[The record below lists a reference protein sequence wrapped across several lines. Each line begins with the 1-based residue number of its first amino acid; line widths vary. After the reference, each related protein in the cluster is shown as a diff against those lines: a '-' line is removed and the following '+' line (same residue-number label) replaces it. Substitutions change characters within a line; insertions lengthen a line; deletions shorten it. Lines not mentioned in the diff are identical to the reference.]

1 LAISFHPSADVAESA
16 QLSISDNAAGSPH
29 LVNLTGT
36 GVDAVTWATPPSSAT
51 ATTNSGGNAN
61 YSLSLTSS
69 APATDTVKVTCNG
82 APQYATC
89 IPTPSSLT
97 LTPGQTV
104 SISVAIS
111 TNNATA
117 ASAKKMTPF
126 NRATLAFV
134 IFLPLLSLSRRR
146 VWKMA
151 ALGGVIFMATAL
163 SGCGGNSTGT
173 ATVTPPTTTKAQTT
187 APGTYVL
194 QVVASDGTFTQ
205 TQKITLIVQ

>member
-1 LAISFHPSADVAESA
+1 M
-16 QLSISDNAAGSPH
+16 
-29 LVNLTGT
+29 
-36 GVDAVTWATPPSSAT
+36 TWATPPSSTT

-69 APATDTVKVTCNG
+69 APATDTVKVTCSG

-89 IPTPSSLT
+89 IPNPSSLI
-97 LTPGQTV
+97 LTPGQTAP
-104 SISVAIS
+104 ISVIIS

-117 ASAKKMTPF
+117 ASAKKVTPF

-134 IFLPLLSLSRRR
+134 IFLPLLSLSRHR

-151 ALGGVIFMATAL
+151 ALGGIIFIATAL
-163 SGCGGNSTGT
+163 SGCGGNST
-173 ATVTPPTTTKAQTT
+173 VTPPPTTNAQTT
-187 APGTYVL
+187 EPGTYVL